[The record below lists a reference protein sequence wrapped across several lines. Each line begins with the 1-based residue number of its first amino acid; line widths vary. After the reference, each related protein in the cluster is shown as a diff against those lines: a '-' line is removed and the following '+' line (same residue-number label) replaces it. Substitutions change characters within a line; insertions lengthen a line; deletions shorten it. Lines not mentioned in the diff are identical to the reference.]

1 MHVVINEYETI
12 YVMKPELPTDAM
24 EKVSTKITSV
34 IGDYS
39 GSVLMKDDWGKRK
52 LAYQIQKNTRGHYV
66 LINYLATPDVV
77 AEIERHLRIDDTLL
91 RFLTIRLAED
101 ANVET
106 RNAEA
111 VELNAK
117 RAEEAKARAEANAK
131 AEAEREAAQ
140 AEREARRA
148 AAEKAQAEEAALAAT
163 AEAEAAAAAPAEA
176 EAEAEAAAPAEETKE
191 VEEAEISTPE
201 TDSATDAE

>member
-1 MHVVINEYETI
+1 LEVKMHVVINEYETI

-24 EKVSTKITSV
+24 EKVTSKITKV

-66 LINYLATPDVV
+66 LINYLATSDVV

-101 ANVET
+101 ADVEV
-106 RNAEA
+106 RKAEA

-117 RAEEAKARAEANAK
+117 RAEEAKARAEAAAK

-140 AEREARRA
+140 AEREAAQAEREALRA
-148 AAEKAQAEEAALAAT
+148 AEQAREEAALAAMPK
-163 AEAEAAAAAPAEA
+163 AEAEPEA
-176 EAEAEAAAPAEETKE
+176 EAVAEAP
-191 VEEAEISTPE
+191 TPE
-201 TDSATDAE
+201 TDSAKDAE